1 MRGGGER
8 VEVKGRLQE
17 RRRKG
22 KEEKREEGGKVSGD
36 GVTSY
41 HNKPKVQ
48 PFQCSKTSVPLSSFM
63 ILIFVWILFI

>member
-1 MRGGGER
+1 
-8 VEVKGRLQE
+8 
-17 RRRKG
+17 
-22 KEEKREEGGKVSGD
+22 VSGD